1 MKYFIRIFILVA
13 FVGIAF
19 FSCKN
24 EGTTPQGEAET
35 LVSGTATIYVDNTVQ
50 PIVEDVLAVYH
61 NTYDRA
67 AIKQVNLNEQEII
80 QLLMKDSAR
89 IVVLPRKLS
98 ESEERIFKNK
108 QITADVTEFATD
120 AVVFITNKKATD
132 SIINLD
138 EIVKV
143 LKGDA
148 SGKVKSLVF
157 DNPNSSTVQYLKT
170 FANVSALGTSGIYA
184 MKTNEEVIKFVHD
197 NDGSIGIIGLN
208 WLLQAPPALTKFV
221 ENIKVLGVD
230 NVKKDNAV
238 KKYYKP
244 NQDNLAT
251 GSYPLTRKLYVL
263 NYQGK
268 QGLGMGFASYIGGI
282 EGQRIILKSGLL
294 PVRIPSREI
303 SVRNKI
309 QTTN

>member
-1 MKYFIRIFILVA
+1 MKYIIRIFILAA
-13 FVGIAF
+13 FVGIAVL
-19 FSCKN
+19 SCKK
-24 EGTTPQGEAET
+24 EDGTPQNETET
-35 LVSGTATIYVDNTVQ
+35 LVSGTATIYVDNTVR

-67 AIKQVNLNEQEII
+67 SIKQVNLDEQEII

-98 ESEERIFKNK
+98 EAEERIFRNK

-143 LKGDA
+143 LKGEA
-148 SGKVKSLVF
+148 SAKVKSLVF
-157 DNPNSSTVQYLKT
+157 DNPNSSTVQYLKGY
-170 FANVSALGTSGIYA
+170 ANAPALGTSGIYA
-184 MKTNEEVIKFVHD
+184 MKTNEEVIKFVHG
-197 NDGSIGIIGLN
+197 NDGSIGVIGLN

-251 GSYPLTRKLYVL
+251 DSYPLIRKLYVL